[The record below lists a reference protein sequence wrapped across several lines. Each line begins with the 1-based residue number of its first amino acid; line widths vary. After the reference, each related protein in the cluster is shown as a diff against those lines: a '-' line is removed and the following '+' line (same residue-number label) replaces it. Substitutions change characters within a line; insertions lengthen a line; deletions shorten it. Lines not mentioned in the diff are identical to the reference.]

1 MVRDLNRSRALIF
14 RWSEHVLRLDDRYI
28 MLLLSK
34 RPMNIFPLLIEYEA
48 ENPNFDVNLIQRILG
63 VGRHGHPSELMKDK
77 KKKTT
82 DI

>member
-1 MVRDLNRSRALIF
+1 
-14 RWSEHVLRLDDRYI
+14 